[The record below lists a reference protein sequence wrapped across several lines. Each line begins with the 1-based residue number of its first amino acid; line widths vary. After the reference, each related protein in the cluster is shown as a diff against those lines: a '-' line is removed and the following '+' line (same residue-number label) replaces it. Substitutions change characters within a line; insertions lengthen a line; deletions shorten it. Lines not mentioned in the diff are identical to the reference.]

1 MTRPIPIFRKR
12 NVAVASVVAATTIV
26 LIVANVA
33 LGYRNSLLRQAI
45 GTLQDSIQGQETQL
59 LAKNVSDPQAMKIE
73 AFLAE
78 WARRQ
83 IDVKSMSEFT
93 TQLADEATAA
103 GLQVVKIAP
112 DKSSTTG
119 WLCCCPFNVEFKGTS
134 RQVLKFL
141 RRWDYLGRAAVI
153 QTIDITRATEDENE
167 LQIRIKF
174 TVYGEK
180 SG

>member
-1 MTRPIPIFRKR
+1 MTSTVLTFGKR
-12 NVAVASVVAATTIV
+12 NLGVVSVVAATTVV

-45 GTLQDSIQGQETQL
+45 GTLRDRIQGQETQL
-59 LAKNVSDPQAMKIE
+59 LAETASEPQAMEVE

-93 TQLADEATAA
+93 TQLAGEATAA
-103 GLQVVKIAP
+103 GLQVVRIAP
-112 DKSSTTG
+112 DKWSTTG
-119 WLCCCPFNVEFKGTS
+119 WLCSCPFNVEFRGS
-134 RQVLKFL
+134 SQQLLKFL
-141 RRWDYLGRAAVI
+141 RRWDHLGKAAVI
-153 QTIDITRATEDENE
+153 QAIDIERTTEGGND

-174 TVYGEK
+174 TAYGEK
-180 SG
+180 LG